1 MPNPG
6 FCVVLRGGRTRFQEP
21 TPLKRTNSG
30 RGSVSEAI
38 EDSNSSQNPKQKIA
52 VKSQIQ
58 QILQGKTTQVP
69 IEV

>member
-1 MPNPG
+1 M
-6 FCVVLRGGRTRFQEP
+6 CCCTWWQDLVLRANAIEEDKFRQRI
-21 TPLKRTNSG
+21 R
-30 RGSVSEAI
+30 SEAI
-38 EDSNSSQNPKQKIA
+38 EDSNSSRDPKQKIA